1 MHILVYIEIHQ
12 NVIAGSS
19 RELVA
24 AARQLAGTDGKISA
38 LVAHANPDMF
48 KGQIGGV
55 DETLIIRNAAL
66 AEYNPEAQLVCL
78 NAAIAASKPDLVLL
92 AYTSAGMDIGPALSA
107 QSRLPLASYCTKIER
122 SSSGVTAH
130 CQIYGG
136 KLSARIDMSTPS
148 VVMLTP
154 GAYREDAN
162 DPAALTIDI
171 PSPESLRTLKTKVLS
186 VQAPDPNAIDITM
199 SDRLVCVGRG
209 IGGKDNIDQAR
220 ELATKIGAEIAG
232 SRPVIDAGWLAKE
245 RQVGKSGRKV
255 KPRLYLALGVS
266 GAPEHLEGMSGAEL
280 IVAIN
285 SDARAP
291 IFDHAHYG
299 AKVDLF
305 EFIEAMT
312 NRLAG

>member
-1 MHILVYIEIHQ
+1 MHILVHIEIHQ

-24 AARQLAGTDGKISA
+24 AARQLAGTEGKISA
-38 LVAHANPDMF
+38 LVAHASPDQF

-55 DETLIIRNAAL
+55 DETVVISDVAL
-66 AEYNPEAQLVCL
+66 AEYNPEAQLACL
-78 NAAIAASKPDLVLL
+78 QTAIAAGKPDLVLL
-92 AYTSAGMDIGPALSA
+92 AYTSAGMDLGPALSA

-136 KLSARIDMSTPS
+136 KLSAKVDVPTPA

-154 GAYREDAN
+154 GAYREDTN
-162 DPAALTIDI
+162 DPAVLVINLPAPPALGA
-171 PSPESLRTLKTKVLS
+171 LKTQVLS

-220 ELATKIGAEIAG
+220 ELATQIGAEIAG
-232 SRPVIDAGWLAKE
+232 SRPVVDAGWLPKE

-291 IFDHAHYG
+291 IFAHAHYG
-299 AKVDLF
+299 ATVDLF